1 MICRGFLVPAIFLNV
16 LGIVGVRSVGKQLA
30 ASNEAK
36 AEPRKARPRR
46 LRRGGALIEG
56 KMDIEKVCKNL
67 RLGSEKLALENAGKK
82 NAALEAVARALDKNR
97 ELIISANGEDVRLA
111 REAGTSESI
120 IDRLLLDE
128 KRIDGIILS
137 LREVIGQTDP
147 VGEEVLGWKT
157 PNGMTIRQVRVPLGV
172 VAIIYE
178 SRPNVTVDAF
188 SLAYKSGNAI
198 LLRGSSSAY
207 NSNKEIVHVIK
218 EALASVDGGVPEA
231 IELVEVLE
239 HDHSDVEQILN
250 ARGLIDVCLPRGGKK
265 LIQNV
270 VQNAHV
276 PVIETG
282 SGVCHL
288 YVDSEA
294 DLEMACR
301 VAENAKIQRPSVC
314 NAIECIVV
322 HSVVAEKF
330 LPMLDATF
338 AGRVKLH
345 ADERAYK
352 VLQKVVSGVGR
363 DGSTGSATN
372 VVPATDMDFGNEYLD
387 YECCIKVVDSI
398 EEAISYI
405 NAHNTKHSES
415 IISESRANTRLFQSM
430 IDASCVYVN
439 ASTRFTDGGEFGF
452 GAELGISTQKLHA
465 RGPMGIKA
473 LTTTKYLIDGEGQI
487 R

>member
-1 MICRGFLVPAIFLNV
+1 MDIKKVCEGLR
-16 LGIVGVRSVGKQLA
+16 A
-30 ASNEAK
+30 ASQ
-36 AEPRKARPRR
+36 
-46 LRRGGALIEG
+46 
-56 KMDIEKVCKNL
+56 
-67 RLGSEKLALENAGKK
+67 KLALQNACQK
-82 NAALEAVARALDKNR
+82 NAALEAVAAALDKNR
-97 ELIISANGEDVRLA
+97 ASIIAANRADIDAAKSAGM
-111 REAGTSESI
+111 SESI
-120 IDRLLLDE
+120 IDRLLLDD
-128 KRIDGIILS
+128 KRIDGIVDS
-137 LREVIGQTDP
+137 LRLVIAQTDP
-147 VGEEVLGWKT
+147 VGEEVAGWKT
-157 PNGMTIRQVRVPLGV
+157 PNGLNIRHVRVPLGV

-178 SRPNVTVDAF
+178 NRPNVTVDAF

-198 LLRGSSSAY
+198 LLRGSSSSY
-207 NSNKEIVHVIK
+207 KSNVEIVRVIR
-218 EALASVDGGVPEA
+218 EALEGVAGGVSEA
-231 IELVEVLE
+231 IELVEVRE
-239 HDHSDVEQILN
+239 HDHSDVDQILN
-250 ARGLIDVCLPRGGKK
+250 AVGLIDVCLPRGGKK

-270 VQNAHV
+270 VQNARV

-288 YVDSEA
+288 YVDEFA
-294 DLEMACR
+294 DLDMACT

-322 HSVVAEKF
+322 HKAVAGDF
-330 LPMLDATF
+330 LPKLEAKF

-345 ADERAYK
+345 ADERAIKYLK
-352 VLQKVVSGVGR
+352 EAVA
-363 DGSTGSATN
+363 ATEE
-372 VVPATDMDFGNEYLD
+372 DFGNEYLD
-387 YECCIKVVDSI
+387 YECCVKVVDSI

-405 NAHNTKHSES
+405 NSHNTKHSES
-415 IISESRANTRLFQSM
+415 IISESRANTRLFQAM

>member
-1 MICRGFLVPAIFLNV
+1 
-16 LGIVGVRSVGKQLA
+16 
-30 ASNEAK
+30 
-36 AEPRKARPRR
+36 
-46 LRRGGALIEG
+46 
-56 KMDIEKVCKNL
+56 MDIKKVCEGL
-67 RLGSEKLALENAGKK
+67 RSASQKLALQNASEK
-82 NAALEAVARALDKNR
+82 NAALAAVAEAMDKNR
-97 ELIISANGEDVRLA
+97 GSIIAANEEDVKAA
-111 REAGTSESI
+111 RAAGISESI
-120 IDRLLLDE
+120 IDRLMLDD
-128 KRIDGIILS
+128 KRINGIISS
-137 LREVIGQTDP
+137 LREVISQTDP
-147 VGEEVLGWKT
+147 VGEEVAGWKT
-157 PNGMTIRQVRVPLGV
+157 PNGLTIRQVRVPLGV

-207 NSNKEIVHVIK
+207 NSNKEIVRVIK
-218 EALASVDGGVPEA
+218 EALSGVAGGEPGA
-231 IELVEVLE
+231 IELVEVRE
-239 HDHSDVEQILN
+239 HDHSDVDQILN
-250 ARGLIDVCLPRGGKK
+250 AVGLIDVCLPRGGKK

-270 VQNAHV
+270 VQNARV

-322 HSVVAEKF
+322 HSAVAEKF
-330 LPMLDATF
+330 LPMLETTF

-345 ADERAYK
+345 ADERAIK
-352 VLQKVVSGVGR
+352 FLKDAVA
-363 DGSTGSATN
+363 ATE
-372 VVPATDMDFGNEYLD
+372 ADFGNEYLD
-387 YECCIKVVDSI
+387 YECCVKVVDSI

-405 NAHNTKHSES
+405 TAHNTKHSES
-415 IISESRANTRLFQSM
+415 IISESRANTRLFQAM

-473 LTTTKYLIDGEGQI
+473 LTTTKYLIDGEGQV

>member
-1 MICRGFLVPAIFLNV
+1 
-16 LGIVGVRSVGKQLA
+16 
-30 ASNEAK
+30 
-36 AEPRKARPRR
+36 
-46 LRRGGALIEG
+46 
-56 KMDIEKVCKNL
+56 MDIKKVCSSL
-67 RLGSEKLALENAGKK
+67 RVASGKLALQNACQK
-82 NAALEAVARALDKNR
+82 NAALEAVAVALDKKR
-97 ELIISANGEDVRLA
+97 ASIIAANKADVEAA
-111 REAGTSESI
+111 RAGGLSESI
-120 IDRLLLDE
+120 IDRLLLDD
-128 KRIDGIILS
+128 KRIDGIISS
-137 LREVIGQTDP
+137 LRLVIGQTDP
-147 VGEEVLGWKT
+147 VGEEIAGWKT
-157 PNGMTIRQVRVPLGV
+157 PNGLNIRQVRVPLGV

-178 SRPNVTVDAF
+178 NRPNVTVDAF

-198 LLRGSSSAY
+198 LLRGSSSSY
-207 NSNKEIVHVIK
+207 KSNVEIVRVIR
-218 EALASVDGGVPEA
+218 EALAGVAGGVPEA
-231 IELVEVLE
+231 IELVEVRE
-239 HDHSDVEQILN
+239 HDHSDVDQILN
-250 ARGLIDVCLPRGGKK
+250 AVGLIDVCLPRGGKK

-270 VQNAHV
+270 VQNARV

-288 YVDSEA
+288 YVDSEG
-294 DLEMACR
+294 DLDMACR

-322 HSVVAEKF
+322 HNKIAADF
-330 LPMLDATF
+330 LPKLEATF

-345 ADERAYK
+345 ADERAIKYLK
-352 VLQKVVSGVGR
+352 
-363 DGSTGSATN
+363 DA
-372 VVPATDMDFGNEYLD
+372 VPATEADFGNEYLD
-387 YECCIKVVDSI
+387 YECCVKIVDSI

-415 IISESRANTRLFQSM
+415 IISESRANTRLFQAM

-473 LTTTKYLIDGEGQI
+473 LTTTKYLIDGDGQV